1 MRCLLGFLWTTWI
14 CGLITLL
21 SSCGTVE
28 KILVPEVHRSDSI
41 RIIRIHDSTK
51 VEKITKIKDST
62 STIQRGDTVFH
73 TVYHSEKVVDMSAMM
88 KMISDSLAKH
98 QVDTITKIQRVEV
111 EKKLSLWDQIMVDFG
126 TYVMCILLIGLIGL
140 TLLFILKRIRTT

>member
-88 KMISDSLAKH
+88 KMISDSLANNKA
-98 QVDTITKIQRVEV
+98 DTITKIQTVEM
-111 EKKLSLWDQIMVDFG
+111 EKKLSWWDQLKVDAG
-126 TYVMCILLIGLIGL
+126 TYVMFILLIGIIVMF
-140 TLLFILKRIRTT
+140 FIRIN

>member
-28 KILVPEVHRSDSI
+28 KILVPEVHHSDSI

-88 KMISDSLAKH
+88 KMISDSLANNKA
-98 QVDTITKIQRVEV
+98 DTITKIQTVEM
-111 EKKLSLWDQIMVDFG
+111 EKKLSWWDQLKVDAG
-126 TYVMCILLIGLIGL
+126 TYVMFILLIGIIVMF
-140 TLLFILKRIRTT
+140 FIRIN

>member
-21 SSCGTVE
+21 SSCGAVE
-28 KILVPEVHRSDSI
+28 KILVPDVHHSDSI

-88 KMISDSLAKH
+88 KMISDSLANNKA
-98 QVDTITKIQRVEV
+98 DTITKIQTVEM
-111 EKKLSLWDQIMVDFG
+111 EKKLSWWDQLKVDAG
-126 TYVMCILLIGLIGL
+126 TYVMFILLIGIIVMF
-140 TLLFILKRIRTT
+140 FIRIN

>member
-21 SSCGTVE
+21 SSCGTE
-28 KILVPEVHRSDSI
+28 KILVPEVHHSDSI

-126 TYVMCILLIGLIGL
+126 TYVMCILLIGL
-140 TLLFILKRIRTT
+140 TLLFILNRHSR

>member
-1 MRCLLGFLWTTWI
+1 MRRLLVFLWTTWI

-21 SSCGTVE
+21 SSCGTE
-28 KILVPEVHRSDSI
+28 KILVPEVHHSDSI

-98 QVDTITKIQRVEV
+98 QVYTITKIQRVEV

-126 TYVMCILLIGLIGL
+126 TYVMCMLLISLIGL
-140 TLLFILKRIRTT
+140 TLLFILKRHSR

>member
-1 MRCLLGFLWTTWI
+1 
-14 CGLITLL
+14 
-21 SSCGTVE
+21 
-28 KILVPEVHRSDSI
+28 
-41 RIIRIHDSTK
+41 
-51 VEKITKIKDST
+51 
-62 STIQRGDTVFH
+62 
-73 TVYHSEKVVDMSAMM
+73 MSAMM

-98 QVDTITKIQRVEV
+98 QVDTITKIQRIEV